1 MILRAVQVKCIVEF
15 FHIVQSAFC
24 GIVGNVIR
32 PAADGLN
39 VAEKIRTSLIQGIA
53 YGNGAVD
60 IEQEKLFILQTSQLC
75 GIAVNVL
82 RVKSIHNYPHF

>member
-1 MILRAVQVKCIVEF
+1 MEF
-15 FHIVQSAFC
+15 FHIIQPAFC
-24 GIVGNVIR
+24 GIVGNVIS

-60 IEQEKLFILQTSQLC
+60 IEQEKLLSFRRASFAASL
-75 GIAVNVL
+75 
-82 RVKSIHNYPHF
+82 

>member
-1 MILRAVQVKCIVEF
+1 M
-15 FHIVQSAFC
+15 C
-24 GIVGNVIR
+24 GIVGYVIR

-60 IEQEKLFILQTSQLC
+60 IEQEKLFIFQLSQFS
-75 GIAVNVL
+75 GIAVSML
-82 RVKSIHNYPHF
+82 RVKSVHNGPHF

>member
-24 GIVGNVIR
+24 GIVGNVIS

-60 IEQEKLFILQTSQLC
+60 IEQEKLFYLSDEP
-75 GIAVNVL
+75 AL
-82 RVKSIHNYPHF
+82 RHRCKCASGQKYP